1 MCVCHD
7 SLPTP
12 VVGCR
17 EEYRVGGCHDSLMTP
32 AIGCREEYAQK
43 EQERWEEEE
52 RKKMEVQVEIRFH
65 WTHRVDKG
73 VLQTEDEPI
82 QLTCQRLSTLGDL
95 FTTIATV
102 SYGTP
107 SLCCM

>member
-1 MCVCHD
+1 M
-7 SLPTP
+7 
-12 VVGCR
+12 
-17 EEYRVGGCHDSLMTP
+17 GGCHDSLMTP